1 MPRTLRSASLALVLA
16 AYQLAALAQ
25 LKPSW
30 SAQTGAVQWMRTTA
44 AGALVVSTTDGLKG
58 IDPANGTVLWTV
70 NELANAPEEGYS
82 EPDRSPFITVAPAGK
97 PDALFIVE
105 PFSGAVAFSS
115 DAAGISNVTS
125 KHFLYANDAIVL
137 VGQKAD
143 KKAAMA
149 CVDMSKGKVRWTK
162 DDSFSRITACASAGP
177 DAILLSTLFFAY
189 KLDANTGDVLWK
201 KSPDPAFEKMA
212 GLTAL
217 LDKGGANINMPGV
230 GGVFVTT
237 PYAPDLCIM
246 GMQTEQRKESTD
258 SQGKKTVTTTYK
270 TFVNAFRIDDGAY
283 VWSAPLQF
291 QQKLGTLVPL
301 ERGLLIGAGDN
312 RSVDL
317 VDYSNG
323 RGIWGKNGK
332 GINVKGILAGAVVL
346 GDKTLLTSG
355 KDDGV
360 VTLVDAAGEEVWKRP
375 AKLDGVVEQVSILG
389 GDVLVATAEE
399 VDVIDL
405 ATGLSRQDKPLK
417 GGAGLVAMGDGAV
430 WIFNTK
436 DGLLYSVPSAGGK
449 AGAVGAA
456 ALVFEGKE
464 KPTRLEHTAQGLVVS
479 SDQNLALLK
488 PDGSTA
494 WKRYLPAP
502 RESGLV
508 RALKYASAVR
518 AAYYTAALGYTSAAF
533 GAASQSIQVTDA
545 NSALARDIT
554 GAVSQVYGEGAKQAA
569 GAAKRF
575 FDEARAR
582 FKATLVTSD
591 IQFVMTVAGKGS
603 HELHALSK
611 TDGSTLATIPLGSD
625 KSPKYE
631 VDAFSNAV
639 YLVDGGSVKQFKL

>member
-1 MPRTLRSASLALVLA
+1 MHRTLRSATLALSLAA
-16 AYQLAALAQ
+16 FQLAALAQ
-25 LKPSW
+25 LKPAW
-30 SAQTGAVQWMRTTA
+30 TAQTGAVQWMRTTS
-44 AGALVVSTTDGLKG
+44 AGALIVGTADGLKG
-58 IDPANGTVLWTV
+58 IDPASGAVLWTMK
-70 NELANAPEEGYS
+70 ELANAPEEGYT
-82 EPDRSPFITVAPAGK
+82 EPERSPFITLAPAGK
-97 PDALFIVE
+97 PDALYIVE
-105 PFSGAVAFSS
+105 PFSGSVAFSS

-149 CVDMSKGKVRWTK
+149 CVDMTKGAVRWTK

-212 GLTAL
+212 GLTSL
-217 LDKGGANINMPGV
+217 LDKGGANINLPGV
-230 GGVFVTT
+230 GGVFITT
-237 PYAPDLCIM
+237 PYAPDHCFM
-246 GMQTEQRKESTD
+246 GMQTEQRKEVTD

-283 VWSAPLQF
+283 AWDAPLQF

-301 ERGLLIGAGDN
+301 QRGLLIGAGDN

-317 VDYSNG
+317 LDYSNG

-332 GINVKGILAGAVVL
+332 GISVKGILAGAVEL
-346 GDKTLLTSG
+346 GDNTLLTSG

-360 VTLVDAAGEEVWKRP
+360 VTLVNAAGEEVWKRP
-375 AKLDGVVEQVSILG
+375 AKLDGVVQQVSILG

-405 ATGLSRQDKPLK
+405 ATGLSRLEKPLK
-417 GGAGLVAMGDGAV
+417 GGAGLVATGDGVV
-430 WIFNTK
+430 WVFNTK
-436 DGLLYSVPSAGGK
+436 DGLLYSVPAAGGK
-449 AGAVGAA
+449 ATAAGGAE
-456 ALVFEGKE
+456 LVFEGKE
-464 KPTRLEHTAQGLVVS
+464 KPTHLEYTDQGLLVS
-479 SDQNLALLK
+479 SDQNMALLK
-488 PDGSTA
+488 PDGSKA
-494 WKRYLPAP
+494 WQKYLPAP

-518 AAYYTAALGYTSAAF
+518 AAYYTAAMGYTSAAF

-545 NSALARDIT
+545 GSAAARDIT
-554 GAVSQVYGEGAKQAA
+554 GAVSKVYGEGASKAA

-582 FKATLVTSD
+582 FKATLATND
-591 IQFVMTVAGKGS
+591 IQFVMTVAGKGN

-611 TDGSTLATIPLGSD
+611 TDGSTTATIPLGSD
-625 KSPKYE
+625 RSPKYE

-639 YLVDGGSVKQFKL
+639 YLVDGNSVKQFKL